1 MAKIIWREALEDDPI
16 FNGQFV
22 ISTPKSGLGSTRS
35 APASPRSKAGRRT
48 RKSTPPAMEGDKD
61 QT

>member
-1 MAKIIWREALEDDPI
+1 MAKVIWREALEDDPI

-22 ISTPKSGLGSTRS
+22 ISTPKSGLGSTL
-35 APASPRSKAGRRT
+35 ASPRSKAGRRT
-48 RKSTPPAMEGDKD
+48 RKSMPPTVEGGKD